1 MSCKSK
7 GGTKRPL
14 TGEEEAEQEDKKLL
28 AENTAKLDLV
38 MQLLLAGENRDSAN
52 RKAEEARGKVGMD
65 SREGM
70 EETGGGR
77 VRGEKTERIFHSY
90 RGKRVPI
97 RRGAANYLELANALE
112 AQIKT
117 REVGGDLLD
126 ALDRLAQ
133 NRIEILERQLKRLS

>member
-1 MSCKSK
+1 
-7 GGTKRPL
+7 
-14 TGEEEAEQEDKKLL
+14 
-28 AENTAKLDLV
+28 
-38 MQLLLAGENRDSAN
+38 
-52 RKAEEARGKVGMD
+52 MD

-70 EETGGGR
+70 EGTGGGR
-77 VRGEKTERIFHSY
+77 VRGEKTGRIFHSY

-117 REVGGDLLD
+117 REVGGDLSD